1 MLSAYNIQILMG
13 SFIFFADK
21 IKGTKIDKLALTD
34 YALQKLHQ
42 NLK

>member
-13 SFIFFADK
+13 SFFFFADK
-21 IKGTKIDKLALTD
+21 IKDTKIDKLALTD